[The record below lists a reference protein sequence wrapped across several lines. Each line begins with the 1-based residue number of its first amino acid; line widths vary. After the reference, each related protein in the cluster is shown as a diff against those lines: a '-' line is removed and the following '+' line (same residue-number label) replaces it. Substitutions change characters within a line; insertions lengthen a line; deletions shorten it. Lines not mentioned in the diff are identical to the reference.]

1 MVRKVET
8 HIIVVAVVVESFG
21 GCGAKGLKVLH
32 DVTLRKVCQR
42 RDLFA
47 SYFCF
52 YHLLVK

>member
-1 MVRKVET
+1 MARKVET

-21 GCGAKGLKVLH
+21 GCGAKGLEVLH